1 MMIFVF
7 DVMMWCRTI
16 CCGVAF
22 CELDLEFGCREEE
35 EELSLSFSLSLF
47 LFLSLSRSLSRS
59 RYFSVSVCVCVFA
72 QQNARLM
79 CVW

>member
-1 MMIFVF
+1 MS
-7 DVMMWCRTI
+7 RTI

-35 EELSLSFSLSLF
+35 EDFSLSLFLSLSLSLSLSFSLSL
-47 LFLSLSRSLSRS
+47 S
-59 RYFSVSVCVCVFA
+59 VCVFA
-72 QQNARLM
+72 QQQNARLM

>member
-1 MMIFVF
+1 M
-7 DVMMWCRTI
+7 TI

-22 CELDLEFGCREEE
+22 CEVDLEFGCREEE
-35 EELSLSFSLSLF
+35 EELSLFLSLF
-47 LFLSLSRSLSRS
+47 LFLSLSFSLCLS
-59 RYFSVSVCVCVFA
+59 VCVFA